1 MNSPSIGRRLLP
13 ASAAFVMAFV
23 GVLALAP
30 RGDDADRDLVPVLM
44 ATRNLSD
51 GTAADVVDDAVE
63 VRMVPVAVRAE
74 GAITSLDSLPEGVL
88 AYDLVP
94 GQQVLVTAFAASRV
108 RSLGDGYVAVSAKL
122 DPQRWVGALLEA
134 GRIVDVYDTNETGPV
149 RIASRAVILQSPE
162 TADLAPSEDTL
173 VSLGVPE
180 ASLADVLLAIANN
193 RVWLVGR

>member
-1 MNSPSIGRRLLP
+1 MNNPSLRRRLLP
-13 ASAAFVMAFV
+13 ATAAFAMTFV
-23 GVLALAP
+23 GVLALVP
-30 RGDDADRDLVPVLM
+30 RDDEPESDLVPVLM
-44 ATRNLSD
+44 ATRGMSD
-51 GTAADVVDDAVE
+51 GTSTNVVSDAVE
-63 VRMVPVAVRAE
+63 VRMVPSSVRAD
-74 GAITSLDSLPEGVL
+74 GAITSMGALPEGVL

-94 GQQVLVTAFAASRV
+94 GQQVLATSFAESRV

-134 GRIVDVYDTNETGPV
+134 GRIVDVYDTSETGPR

-180 ASLADVLLAIANN
+180 NSLGEVLLAISNN
-193 RVWLVGR
+193 RIWLVGR

>member
-1 MNSPSIGRRLLP
+1 MNNPYINRRLLP
-13 ASAAFVMAFV
+13 ASAAFAMAFV

-30 RGDDADRDLVPVLM
+30 RGDDVDRDLVPVLM

-51 GTAADVVDDAVE
+51 GTAADVVDDGVE
-63 VRMVPVAVRAE
+63 VRMVPASVRAE
-74 GAITSLDSLPEGVL
+74 GAITSPDSLPEGVL

-94 GQQVLVTAFAASRV
+94 GQQVLATAFAASRV

-149 RIASRAVILQSPE
+149 RIAARAVILQSPD
-162 TADLAPSEDTL
+162 TGDLAPSEDTL

-180 ASLADVLLAIANN
+180 ESLADVLLAIASN

>member
-1 MNSPSIGRRLLP
+1 MNNPSLRRRLLP
-13 ASAAFVMAFV
+13 ATAAFAMTFV
-23 GVLALAP
+23 GVLALVP
-30 RGDDADRDLVPVLM
+30 RDDESESDLVPVLM
-44 ATRNLSD
+44 ATREMSD
-51 GTAADVVDDAVE
+51 GTSTNVVSDAVE
-63 VRMVPVAVRAE
+63 VRMVPSSVRAD
-74 GAITSLDSLPEGVL
+74 GAITSTDALPEGVL

-94 GQQVLVTAFAASRV
+94 GQQVLATSFAESRV

-134 GRIVDVYDTNETGPV
+134 GRIVDVYDTSETGPR

-180 ASLADVLLAIANN
+180 NSLGEVLLAISNN
-193 RVWLVGR
+193 RIWLVGR

>member
-13 ASAAFVMAFV
+13 ASAAFAMAFV

-30 RGDDADRDLVPVLM
+30 RGDDVDRDLVPVLM

-51 GTAADVVDDAVE
+51 GTAADVVDDGVE
-63 VRMVPVAVRAE
+63 VRMVPASVRAE
-74 GAITSLDSLPEGVL
+74 GAITSPDSLPDGVL

-94 GQQVLVTAFAASRV
+94 GQQVLATAFAASRV

-149 RIASRAVILQSPE
+149 RIAARAVILQSPD
-162 TADLAPSEDTL
+162 TGDLAPSEDTL

-180 ASLADVLLAIANN
+180 TSIADVLLAIASN

>member
-13 ASAAFVMAFV
+13 ASAAFAMAFV

-30 RGDDADRDLVPVLM
+30 RGNDDGRDLVPVIM
-44 ATRNLSD
+44 ATRSLSD
-51 GTAADVVDDAVE
+51 GTSADVVRDAVE
-63 VRMVPVAVRAE
+63 VRMVPASVRAE
-74 GAITSLDSLPEGVL
+74 GAITSPDSLPEGVL
-88 AYDLVP
+88 AYDLVS
-94 GQQVLVTAFAASRV
+94 GQQVLATAFAASRV

-134 GRIVDVYDTNETGPV
+134 GRIVDVYDTSETGPRRV
-149 RIASRAVILQSPE
+149 AARAVILQSPD
-162 TADLAPSEDTL
+162 TADLEPSQDTL